1 MAREPEGETFSAV
14 VDKTFEDTLD
24 LSVEA
29 RNYAA
34 FAPSAR
40 GDGRRTPME
49 GLAVAGSR
57 LRVTSRLAGVM
68 AWLLYRKAVGA
79 GEIDAAETLRT
90 LPRLDGV
97 DPCLDDRNDGH
108 RGLPAGLQDL
118 LARSHRL
125 YLRVARLDA
134 TIREAHGGRGEG

>member
-1 MAREPEGETFSAV
+1 MARESEGETLSAV
-14 VDKTFEDTLD
+14 IDKTFEDTLD
-24 LSVEA
+24 LLIEA

-34 FAPSAR
+34 FSPSAR
-40 GDGRRTPME
+40 DDRRTPME
-49 GLAVAGSR
+49 GLSVAGSH

-79 GEIDAAETLRT
+79 GEIDEAETIRT

-97 DPCLDDRNDGH
+97 GACIDDRNDRH
-108 RGLPAGLQDL
+108 LDLPGGLQDL

-134 TIREAHGGRGEG
+134 MIREAHAGRGED

>member
-1 MAREPEGETFSAV
+1 MTDTDSAETFSAV
-14 VDKTFEDTLD
+14 IDKTFEDTLD
-24 LSVEA
+24 LLVEA

-34 FAPSAR
+34 FSPSAR
-40 GDGRRTPME
+40 DDRRTPLE
-49 GLAVAGSR
+49 GLAVAGSH

-68 AWLLYRKAVGA
+68 AWLLYQKAVAA
-79 GEIDAAETLRT
+79 GEIDAAEILRT

-97 DPCLDDRNDGH
+97 DPCLDDRNDRH
-108 RGLPAGLQDL
+108 LALPSGLQGL

-134 TIREAHGGRGEG
+134 MIREAHAGRGEG

>member
-24 LSVEA
+24 LLVEA

-34 FAPSAR
+34 FSRSAR
-40 GDGRRTPME
+40 DDRRTPME
-49 GLAVAGSR
+49 GLAVAGSH

-97 DPCLDDRNDGH
+97 DPGLDDRKDGH

-134 TIREAHGGRGEG
+134 MIREAHGGRGEG

>member
-14 VDKTFEDTLD
+14 IDKTFEDTLD
-24 LSVEA
+24 LLVEA
-29 RNYAA
+29 RNYVA
-34 FAPSAR
+34 FSPSAPDDR
-40 GDGRRTPME
+40 STPME
-49 GLAVAGSR
+49 RLAVAGSR

-68 AWLLYRKAVGA
+68 AWLLYQKAVGA
-79 GEIDAAETLRT
+79 GEIDEAETIHT

-97 DPCLDDRNDGH
+97 DPCLDDRNDDN
-108 RGLPAGLQDL
+108 RDLPAGLQDL

-134 TIREAHGGRGEG
+134 MVREAHAGCGEG

>member
-14 VDKTFEDTLD
+14 IDKTFEDTLD
-24 LSVEA
+24 LLVEA

-49 GLAVAGSR
+49 GLAVAGSH
-57 LRVTSRLAGVM
+57 LRVTSRLAGVI
-68 AWLLYRKAVGA
+68 AWLLYQKAVGA

-97 DPCLDDRNDGH
+97 DPCLDDRNAGH
-108 RGLPAGLQDL
+108 LALPSGLQGL

-134 TIREAHGGRGEG
+134 MIREAHAGRGEG

>member
-14 VDKTFEDTLD
+14 IDKTFEDTLD
-24 LSVEA
+24 LLVEA

-40 GDGRRTPME
+40 GDGRRTPLE

-68 AWLLYRKAVGA
+68 AWLLYQKAVGG
-79 GEIDAAETLRT
+79 GEIDEAETLRT
-90 LPRLDGV
+90 LPPLDGV

-108 RGLPAGLQDL
+108 LDLPAGLQDL
-118 LARSHRL
+118 LARSRRL

-134 TIREAHGGRGEG
+134 MVREAHAGRGEG